1 MKCAEAQSVRGH
13 GRSRGGS
20 VLRRQHGP
28 DILWR
33 ASSVSD
39 DEERADDDA
48 DHVVEEAVAADADD
62 EL

>member
-1 MKCAEAQSVRGH
+1 MRGH